1 MVGSTG
7 NPLTNITS
15 DVTILKSFKKR
26 YLKGKMKIFLDTA
39 DTEVIREYF
48 ETGLVDGVTT
58 NPSLIMKSG
67 RNPEDVYQEI
77 KDMGVQDISMEVMGG
92 AQEMYDEGM
101 RLVDKFG
108 SVSTIKLPMTPD
120 GLKVCKELSKEKVRT
135 NVTLIF
141 HAAQAILAAKA
152 GATYVSPFVG
162 RVDDEGYAGLEVI
175 RSITGLYQ
183 VHGVKTQVLSAS
195 VRTMGRAVRSFYN
208 GAQVVTMP
216 PSIFERMYKSTL
228 TDKGLEIFDRDAEQ
242 IVK

>member
-1 MVGSTG
+1 M
-7 NPLTNITS
+7 TNITS

-26 YLKGKMKIFLDTA
+26 YLKSKMKIFLDTA

-108 SVSTIKLPMTPD
+108 SVSTIKLPMTRD
-120 GLKVCKELSKEKVRT
+120 GLKVCKELTKEKIRT

-141 HAAQAILAAKA
+141 CASQAVLAAKA

-162 RVDDEGYAGLEVI
+162 RLDDQSVAGLEVV
-175 RSITGLYQ
+175 RSISELYRI
-183 VHGVKTQVLSAS
+183 HRMETQVLAAS
-195 VRTMGRAVRSFYN
+195 IRSVQRAIRSWYN
-208 GAQVVTMP
+208 GAEICTMP
-216 PSIFERMYKSTL
+216 PKVLEQMYDHIL
-228 TDKGLEIFDRDAEQ
+228 TDKGLEIFERDAAN
-242 IVK
+242 IKK

>member
-1 MVGSTG
+1 
-7 NPLTNITS
+7 
-15 DVTILKSFKKR
+15 
-26 YLKGKMKIFLDTA
+26 MKIFLDTA

-108 SVSTIKLPMTPD
+108 SVSTIKLPMTRD

-141 HAAQAILAAKA
+141 CAAQAVLAAKA

-162 RVDDEGYAGLEVI
+162 RVDDQSFAGLGS
-175 RSITGLYQ
+175 RSIYLQ
-183 VHGVKTQVLSAS
+183 NSIVVHGVRTQVLSAS
-195 VRTMGRAVRSFYN
+195 IQNCGNVLLGHGIMVLR
-208 GAQVVTMP
+208 
-216 PSIFERMYKSTL
+216 L
-228 TDKGLEIFDRDAEQ
+228 
-242 IVK
+242 